1 MMRLRVFVRIY
12 NKSLFRR
19 GRVDLA
25 EQLNFVPD
33 FFKVRS
39 IMPHGALVLSP
50 HSMAGRVW
58 LNPHEVVPINEFN
71 IVGAQMQ
78 ITRAARHG
86 STDYYG

>member
-1 MMRLRVFVRIY
+1 
-12 NKSLFRR
+12 
-19 GRVDLA
+19 
-25 EQLNFVPD
+25 
-33 FFKVRS
+33 
-39 IMPHGALVLSP
+39 MPHGALVLSP